1 MMSRGSWVL
10 EADREQQHSNG
21 NNNNM
26 NKDELSSLCGFKPMF
41 EVNNEEWYM
50 TSNNINQ
57 NHMMFSPNF
66 ADTDNILLHSLDPS
80 SSILTNLHSSQVQH
94 FLPPKP
100 TFSSLLNTNPL
111 EHGFDHNNY
120 EVGFLEPQASNSNNT
135 SNNNNQLSTLS
146 SYLSLDPHLETM
158 CMNMIPQ
165 VPQSSVGFDGFH
177 NFQESSRNAM
187 VLNRSNSNILKPLET
202 LPQSGSA
209 VQPTLFQKRA
219 ALWNK
224 NLTDKKSNLS
234 KCEVLQEVNCD
245 KKRKMSNREDHA
257 EGGSFDGSGEGLNN
271 YDSDNEITE
280 SIENNKM
287 VEENGKSCGNSSN
300 ANSNISGLDQKG
312 KKKKNGMPAKNL
324 MAERRRRKK
333 LNDRLY
339 MLRSL
344 VPNISK
350 MDRSSILGD
359 AVEYLKELLKRINDL
374 HNELESTPC
383 GSSLTTASSFPHLSP
398 TLPILHNRIK
408 EQLCPT
414 PNAQPPRVEVRVR
427 EGRVINIHMFCVRK
441 PGLLLSTM
449 KTLDNLG
456 LDIQQ
461 GVISYFNGFAMD
473 IFRAEQCMEDQDIHP
488 EQIKAALLDSAG
500 FHNMT

>member
-1 MMSRGSWVL
+1 MMSRNSWVA

-21 NNNNM
+21 NNI

-41 EVNNEEWYM
+41 EVNEEWYM
-50 TSNNINQ
+50 ANNTNQ
-57 NHMMFSPNF
+57 NHMVFSPNF
-66 ADTDNILLHSLDPS
+66 ADTDNILLHSSLDSS

-111 EHGFDHNNY
+111 EHGFDHNSY

-135 SNNNNQLSTLS
+135 SNNNQLSTLS

-158 CMNMIPQ
+158 CMSMIPQ

-177 NFQESSRNAM
+177 NFQESSRDAL
-187 VLNRSNSNILKPLET
+187 VLNRSNILKPLEI
-202 LPQSGSA
+202 LPQSGA
-209 VQPTLFQKRA
+209 IQPTLFQKRA

-234 KCEVLQEVNCD
+234 KCEVIQEVNCD
-245 KKRKMSNREDHA
+245 NKRKMSNREDHA
-257 EGGSFDGSGEGLNN
+257 EGGSFDGSGGGLNN
-271 YDSDNEITE
+271 YDSDNEINE
-280 SIENNKM
+280 SIDNNKM
-287 VEENGKSCGNSSN
+287 EENGKSGGNSSN

-374 HNELESTPC
+374 HNELESTPS

-398 TLPILHNRIK
+398 TLPILHNRVK
-408 EQLCPT
+408 EQLCPSSLLS
-414 PNAQPPRVEVRVR
+414 PNGQPARVEVRVR

-473 IFRAEQCMEDQDIHP
+473 IFRAEQCMEGHDIHP

-500 FHNMT
+500 FHNMA